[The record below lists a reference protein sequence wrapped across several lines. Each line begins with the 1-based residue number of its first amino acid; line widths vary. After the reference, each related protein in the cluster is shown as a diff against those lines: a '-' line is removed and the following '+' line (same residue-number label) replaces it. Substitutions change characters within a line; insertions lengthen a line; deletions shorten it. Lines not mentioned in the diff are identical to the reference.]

1 MAWKSFLRLLT
12 YRSSQLPL
20 RVVLVVPFVVQIVVA
35 VGLTGWLS
43 MNSGERAVNQVASH
57 LRREV
62 TNRIHQHLHT
72 YLETP
77 QLVNQL
83 NAEAIQA
90 TYIDPNNPAQLEDH
104 FRREV
109 QRFPTLTLVG
119 YGSAQGEFTAVERS
133 TEGTMLR
140 VLRAGEAT
148 NGNLHILPINAAGDR
163 VGQTK
168 FRLDYDPR
176 SRPWYIDARRA
187 GKATWSQIYTDFTD
201 PQLVITASL
210 PLYDASAQLQ
220 GVLSTDLLLARMG
233 DFLKTLE
240 ISPCGQTF
248 IVDKAGLLVASSTQ
262 DPFVV
267 KAGVVERV
275 RAANLSLT
283 PLPTANQAC
292 HTPNLIPLTAQEL
305 QHQLGDFTRIHGT
318 HQLSFPVNRE
328 RQFVQVTEY
337 RDATLNWL
345 IVVLVPE
352 QDFMGQIQANQRL
365 TTLLCLGALAG
376 AIAVGLL
383 TSRWIALPILRVSKA
398 AQALSQG
405 DWEQHVPVEQ
415 ENELGVMAQA
425 FNQMAA
431 QLRASFTKL
440 EQRNQELQD
449 VNQELEDRVAA
460 RTAAIQATNEELR
473 QAKEMADAA
482 NRAKSEFLANMSH
495 ELRTPLNGILGYAQV
510 LQKQTHLTAQQS
522 EGVQIIQRCGGH
534 LLLLINDILDLSKI
548 EAQRMELQVGEFS
561 LLELLIGISD
571 LFQLRATE
579 KDISFVYEPAIDLPN
594 WVLGD
599 EQRLRQILMNLLS
612 NAIKFTDRG
621 GVVFRVEHR
630 NEGKTSQPKPLIR
643 FQVEDSGCGIAPED
657 LDDIFLPFQQVA
669 DRRHRAEGTGL
680 GLAISTRLVEMMD
693 SQLHVRSQVGQGSTF
708 WFEVALPAATVP
720 SGRSQPI
727 QSIIGFKGACKLL
740 IVDDNAYNRSFMVNL
755 LAPLG
760 FSLME
765 AIDGQDCLDKAP
777 GFQPDVVLMDLV
789 MPVMDGLT
797 TTQRLRQLPQF
808 IDTVI
813 IAASASA
820 FEQDQQRSIAVGCD
834 DFIAKPIALDAL
846 LDLLH
851 KHLKLE
857 WLYAPLPAQPTLP
870 ISSEQ
875 SSLVIPPAE
884 VLLPLQQMARI
895 GDIQGILQAAERLAQ
910 TNPQWSTFA
919 LALQQ
924 FAKGFQIK
932 KIQELVDSLP
942 DRANH

>member
-1 MAWKSFLRLLT
+1 MAWKSLLRPLT

-20 RVVLVVPFVVQIVVA
+20 RVVLVVPFVVQIVAA

-43 MNSGERAVNQVASH
+43 MRSGEQAVNQVATH
-57 LRREV
+57 LRSEV
-62 TNRIHQHLHT
+62 TDRIRQHLHT

-90 TYIDPNNPAQLEDH
+90 TYIDLNDPAQLEDH
-104 FRREV
+104 FRRQV

-119 YGSAQGEFTAVERS
+119 YGSAEGDFTAVERS
-133 TEGTMLR
+133 IEGTTLR

-168 FRLDYDPR
+168 FRLRYDPR
-176 SRPWYIDARRA
+176 MRPWYSDARRA

-210 PLYDASAQLQ
+210 PLYDASERLQ

-233 DFLKTLE
+233 DFLKTLD

-267 KAGVVERV
+267 KAGVVERL
-275 RAANLSLT
+275 RASDLPLT
-283 PLPTANQAC
+283 PLPTVNQQC
-292 HTPNLIPLTAQEL
+292 HTPNLIPLTTQHL
-305 QHQLGDFTRIHGT
+305 QSQLGDFTRIHGT
-318 HQLSFPVNRE
+318 HQLRFSVNHQ

-337 RDATLNWL
+337 QDATLNWL

-352 QDFMGQIQANQRL
+352 QDFMAQIQANRRL

-431 QLRASFTKL
+431 QLRSSFTKL
-440 EQRNQELQD
+440 EQRNQDLQD

-510 LQKQTHLTAQQS
+510 LQKQTNLTPQQQ

-548 EAQRMELQVGEFS
+548 EAQRMELQISEFS
-561 LLELLIGISD
+561 LLELLAGISD
-571 LFQLRATE
+571 LFQLRADQ
-579 KDISFVYEPAIDLPN
+579 KDISFLYEPAIDLPDS
-594 WVLGD
+594 VVGD

-612 NAIKFTDRG
+612 NAVKFTDRG
-621 GVVFRVEHR
+621 GVIFRVEHR
-630 NEGKTSQPKPLIR
+630 LDRRDSLPKALIR
-643 FQVEDSGCGIAPED
+643 FQVEDSGCGIAPKD

-669 DRRHRAEGTGL
+669 DRRHTAEGTGL
-680 GLAISTRLVEMMD
+680 GLAISTRLAAMMD
-693 SQLHVRSQVGQGSTF
+693 SQIHVHSRVGEGSTF
-708 WFEVALPAATVP
+708 WFEVALPIGITQSV
-720 SGRSQPI
+720 RSQDNPLV
-727 QSIIGFKGACKLL
+727 IGFKGTCKLL
-740 IVDDNAYNRSFMVNL
+740 IVDDNTYNRSFMVNL

-765 AIDGQDCLDKAP
+765 AIDGQDCLSKAME
-777 GFQPDVVLMDLV
+777 FQPDVILMDLV
-789 MPVMDGLT
+789 MPVMDGFT

-808 IDTVI
+808 TDVVI

-834 DFIAKPIALDAL
+834 DFIAKPIALNAL
-846 LDLLH
+846 LDILY

-857 WLYAPLPAQPTLP
+857 WSYASPPVQPIP
-870 ISSEQ
+870 IASHQ

-895 GDIQGILQAAERLAQ
+895 GDIQGILQATERLAQ

-932 KIQELVDSLP
+932 KIQELVDSP
-942 DRANH
+942 PEQANH